1 VSLLIV
7 KGCTFTIMQ
16 PITAAIYV
24 KGLDKDKI
32 DEKVHKL
39 NEYLINDGLTL
50 VDNQVF
56 VDSDNSLSQLAR
68 LVEQAPDKEVMVVYV
83 NHDLPPEDREL
94 YKTLINYLYVKG
106 ISILLAE

>member
-1 VSLLIV
+1 
-7 KGCTFTIMQ
+7 MQ

-24 KGLDKDKI
+24 KGLDKQKI
-32 DEKVHKL
+32 QEKVAKL
-39 NEYLINDGLTL
+39 NEYLINDGCNLA
-50 VDNQVF
+50 DPSQIF
-56 VDSDNSLSQLAR
+56 VDSDNSLNQLAK

-94 YKTLINYLYVKG
+94 YKALINNLYIKG

>member
-1 VSLLIV
+1 
-7 KGCTFTIMQ
+7 MQ

-39 NEYLINDGLTL
+39 NDYLINDGCTL
-50 VDNQVF
+50 ADSDQIF
-56 VDSDNSLSQLAR
+56 VDSDNSLNQLAK
-68 LVEQAPDKEVMVVYV
+68 LVEQAPDNEVMVVYV

-94 YKTLINYLYVKG
+94 YRTLINKLYVQG